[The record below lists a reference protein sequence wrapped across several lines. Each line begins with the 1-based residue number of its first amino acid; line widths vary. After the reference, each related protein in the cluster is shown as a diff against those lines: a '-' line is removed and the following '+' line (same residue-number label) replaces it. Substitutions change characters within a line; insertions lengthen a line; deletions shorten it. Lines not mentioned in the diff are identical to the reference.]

1 MNNSTT
7 RKFLLGMHDFSCE
20 EQNKADKL
28 APPSFTSQP
37 SLSMGPKIIF
47 ANAIGDPEAVAI
59 VNEWRP
65 NFGVTI
71 VDKLPE
77 DSNWEL

>member
-1 MNNSTT
+1 MPKNMRGKSTT
-7 RKFLLGMHDFSCE
+7 PHDFECK

-37 SLSMGPKIIF
+37 SLSMGPKIIW

-59 VNEWRP
+59 VAEWRP
-65 NFGVTI
+65 KFSCTVVST
-71 VDKLPE
+71 LPE
-77 DSNWEL
+77 HIGWE